1 MECFWCGKEATTIL
15 KLSKKPCCSKK
26 HTICSGFQSKVTYA
40 IEVTTKELCYYGCGN
55 VAKYIFSPSN
65 KLCCSERLQ
74 SCQKIKEKNSL
85 NNKQKQSGENNGMY
99 GKTHTKESIE
109 KNRLANIKLWA
120 DPDSIFNSKEWKE
133 KLSKA
138 MNARPNYPEKII
150 LDFLSKNLEGFDYT
164 GDFSFWVGRK
174 NPDFVNIKQKKV
186 IDFFGSK
193 FHKIEEVD
201 TRTKYFNDKGFQILI
216 IWDYELTN
224 EKEKVFTRILEFG
237 GKNAE

>member
-1 MECFWCGKEATTIL
+1 
-15 KLSKKPCCSKK
+15 
-26 HTICSGFQSKVTYA
+26 
-40 IEVTTKELCYYGCGN
+40 
-55 VAKYIFSPSN
+55 
-65 KLCCSERLQ
+65 
-74 SCQKIKEKNSL
+74 
-85 NNKQKQSGENNGMY
+85 
-99 GKTHTKESIE
+99 
-109 KNRLANIKLWA
+109 
-120 DPDSIFNSKEWKE
+120 
-133 KLSKA
+133 